1 MKRSQILAASF
12 FLGISSAVFADDL
25 PSAKDPAA
33 KTDTIIQN
41 NHTDVKLEKQE
52 NKFNVSKVMKSC
64 LAANN
69 NDKQLCATNAM
80 AECAKSMSKTDC
92 KKALKSA
99 RK

>member
-1 MKRSQILAASF
+1 MKQSQILAAIF
-12 FLGISSAVFADDL
+12 FLCASSAVLADDL

-33 KTDTIIQN
+33 KTDTIEN

-52 NKFNVSKVMKSC
+52 NKFNVAKVMKSC
-64 LAANN
+64 LEANN

-80 AECAKSMSKTDC
+80 AECTKSMSKADC
-92 KKALKSA
+92 KKAVKSA